1 MDLSVIIVNYNVKA
15 LLEQTLLSVYKA
27 VQDLNVEVIVVD
39 NRSADDS
46 CQMVREKF
54 PKVILIENQ
63 ENLGFSK
70 ANNQGIKLSKGR
82 HILLLNPDTVVGED
96 TLTKTVN
103 FMDAHPN
110 AGALGVR
117 MIDGRGDFLPESK
130 RGLPTPAVAFYK
142 MSGLAKLFPKSKT
155 FGAYHLG
162 FLSEFETNKVDIL
175 SGAFMLIRK
184 KALDEVGL
192 LDESF
197 FMYGE
202 DIDLSYRIVKGGY
215 DNYYFAD
222 TTIIHYKGESTKK
235 HSVNYVKIFY
245 QAMAKFARK
254 HFSKQQGWWFTACI
268 NSAIFG
274 RATIA
279 LFIRLFNALKLFLF
293 DFLLIFTGYYGIMRY
308 WEIYNKYVVGGFYP
322 EEYLMLHVP
331 AYILLWQGGIWLS
344 GGYSEPYKFNKT
356 GRGVILGSLL
366 LLAIYAL
373 LPESMRFSRALI
385 LLGAVWTMLVTIA
398 VRMLFHFLQYKHL
411 DTVASQKSQ
420 VLIVGSQSECQRVK
434 EILINYPSRF
444 KLLGFIKPHKNEE
457 AGEWMGSIDNLSLL
471 TELYKANEIIFCAA
485 DVSSADIMSIMG
497 NAGKTGAKYKIM
509 PEKGAYIIGSNS
521 KNTTGEFYSV
531 DITLALSNP
540 EILNKKRWF
549 DIIITLG
556 LIPLL
561 PILALKWQFFKEVLK
576 HLVLCLKGKYTW
588 VGYNNNV
595 DTSNLPKLK
604 PAVFM
609 VGQIVS
615 NSISDPQL
623 LQNLNYMYAASYQW
637 QNDIDILAKAF
648 FSNNFA
654 SSK

>member
-27 VQDLNVEVIVVD
+27 VQHLSVEVIVVD

-46 CQMVREKF
+46 CSMVKEKF
-54 PKVILIENQ
+54 PGAILIENK

-70 ANNQGIKLSKGR
+70 ANNQGIQISKGR
-82 HILLLNPDTVVGED
+82 HVLLLNPDTVISED
-96 TLTKTVN
+96 TFVKTVE

-142 MSGLAKLFPKSKT
+142 MSGLAKIFPKSKT

-162 FLSEFETNKVDIL
+162 FLSEFETNKVEIL
-175 SGAFMLIRK
+175 SGAFMLIRRK
-184 KALDEVGL
+184 VLDEVGL

-202 DIDLSYRIVKGGY
+202 DIDLSYRIIKGGY

-235 HSVNYVKIFY
+235 HSINYVKIFY

-254 HFSKQQGWWFTACI
+254 HFSKQQGWWFSACI
-268 NSAIFG
+268 NTAIFA
-274 RATIA
+274 RAAVA
-279 LFIRLFNALKLFLF
+279 LCIRLFNALKLFLF
-293 DFLLIFTGYYGIMRY
+293 DFLLIFIGYYGIMRY
-308 WEIYNKYVVGGFYP
+308 WEVYNKYVVGGFYP
-322 EEYLMLHVP
+322 KEYLMYHVP
-331 AYILLWQGGIWLS
+331 AYIILWQAGIWLS

-356 GRGVILGSLL
+356 GRGVILGSIV

-385 LLGAVWTMLVTIA
+385 LLGAVWTMLITVA
-398 VRMLFHFLQYKHL
+398 VRMSFHFIRFKHL
-411 DTVASQKSQ
+411 DTSASQKSQ
-420 VLIVGSQSECQRVK
+420 VLIVGSQAECQRVK
-434 EILINYPSRF
+434 EILLNYPTRF
-444 KLLGFIKPHKNEE
+444 KLLGFIKPYNNTEH
-457 AGEWMGSIDNLSLL
+457 GDWMGSIDNLPLL

-531 DITLALSNP
+531 DITLALSNS
-540 EILNKKRWF
+540 EILAKKRWI
-549 DIIITLG
+549 DIIISL
-556 LIPLL
+556 LIIPFL
-561 PILALKWQFFKEVLK
+561 PILIVKWQFFKTVIT
-576 HLVLCLKGKYTW
+576 HLPACLKGHLTW
-588 VGYNNNV
+588 VGYNNRV
-595 DTSNLPKLK
+595 DISNLPPLK

-609 VGQIVS
+609 VGQMVS
-615 NSISDPQL
+615 NSVSDPQL
-623 LQNLNYMYAASYQW
+623 LQNLNYMYAGSYQW

>member
-27 VQDLNVEVIVVD
+27 VQHLSVEVIVVD

-46 CQMVREKF
+46 CSMVKEKF
-54 PKVILIENQ
+54 SQAILIENK

-70 ANNQGIKLSKGR
+70 ANNQGIIISKGR
-82 HILLLNPDTVVGED
+82 HVLLLNPDTVISED
-96 TLTKTVN
+96 TFVKTVE

-142 MSGLAKLFPKSKT
+142 MSGLAKIFPKSKT

-202 DIDLSYRIVKGGY
+202 DIDLSYRIIKGGY
-215 DNYYFAD
+215 DNYYIAD

-235 HSVNYVKIFY
+235 HSINYVKIFY

-254 HFSKQQGWWFTACI
+254 HFSKQQGWWFTTCI
-268 NSAIFG
+268 NTAIFA
-274 RATIA
+274 RAAIA
-279 LFIRLFNALKLFLF
+279 LFIRLFNTLKLFIF
-293 DFLLIFTGYYGIMRY
+293 DFLLIFIGYYGIMRY
-308 WEIYNKYVVGGFYP
+308 WEVYNKYVVGGFYP
-322 EEYLMLHVP
+322 DEYLMLHVP

-344 GGYSEPYKFNKT
+344 GGYSEPFKFNKT
-356 GRGVILGSLL
+356 GRGVILGSML

-385 LLGAVWTMLVTIA
+385 LLGAVWTMLITIA
-398 VRMLFHFLQYKHL
+398 VRMLFHFIKYKHL
-411 DTVASQKSQ
+411 DTAASQKSQ
-420 VLIVGSQSECQRVK
+420 VLIVGSQAECQRVK
-434 EILINYPSRF
+434 EILLNYPTRF
-444 KLLGFIKPHKNEE
+444 KLLGFIKPNNNTEQ
-457 AGEWMGSIDNLSLL
+457 GEWMGSIDNLPLL

-531 DITLALSNP
+531 DITLALSNS
-540 EILNKKRWF
+540 EILAKKRWM
-549 DIIITLG
+549 DIIISLV
-556 LIPLL
+556 LLPLL
-561 PILALKWQFFKEVLK
+561 PILIIKWQFFKTVIS
-576 HLVLCLKGKYTW
+576 HLLPCLNGHLTW
-588 VGYNNNV
+588 VGYNNRV
-595 DTSNLPKLK
+595 DISNLPPLK

-609 VGQIVS
+609 IGQMVS
-615 NSISDPQL
+615 NSVSDPQL
-623 LQNLNYMYAASYQW
+623 LQNLNYMYAGSYQW
-637 QNDIDILAKAF
+637 QNDLDILAKAF